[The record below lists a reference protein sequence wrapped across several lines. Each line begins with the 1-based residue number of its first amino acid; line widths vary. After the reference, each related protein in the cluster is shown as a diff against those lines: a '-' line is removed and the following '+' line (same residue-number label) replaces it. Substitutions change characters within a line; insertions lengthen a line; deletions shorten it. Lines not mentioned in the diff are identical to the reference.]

1 MEQRVIS
8 QMSEQ
13 DRQKLLHQIPFFK
26 DLSLKDQPQFQ
37 LLLEHSRIIELD
49 YGEQIIKKGSIEP
62 TFYFLLKGQ
71 LNVFP
76 EETIGNKAIGKLT
89 EGQVFG
95 ALSIINEQPRTA
107 SLASST
113 TDKAVLFAT
122 DFSIFGELLDFSQV
136 KLTTKLNFFR
146 IVINNTRWKLEVN
159 RMNEPEHP
167 LAHKLQGIEKFTGK
181 FDTTEELESLAE
193 QAFFLG
199 QLLDL
204 WNSDTPASI
213 KLPPKP
219 VAPSVS
225 QKVKAFFSGSKKR

>member
-1 MEQRVIS
+1 MEQQAIS
-8 QMSEQ
+8 QMPEQ

-26 DLSLKDQPQFQ
+26 DLSLKDPQQFQ
-37 LLLEHSRIIELD
+37 LLLEHSKIIELD
-49 YGEQIIKKGSIEP
+49 YGEQIIKKGSIDP

-71 LNVFP
+71 LNVFQ
-76 EETIGNKAIGKLT
+76 EETVGNKAIGKLT

-113 TDKAVLFAT
+113 TEKAVLFAT
-122 DFSIFGELLDFSQV
+122 DFSVFGELLDFSQI
-136 KLTTKLNFFR
+136 KLTTKLSFFR
-146 IVINNTRWKLEVN
+146 IVVNNTRWKLEVN
-159 RMNEPEHP
+159 KMNEPDHP

-204 WNSDTPASI
+204 WNSETPANISI
-213 KLPPKP
+213 PSKP
-219 VAPSVS
+219 EAPSFG
-225 QKVKAFFSGSKKR
+225 KKIKALFGNKK